1 MEAVAMSDL
10 AFGLFMFAAMFGLIV
25 LRFPIAIAMAVI
37 GGIGYVEY
45 NSFFALSQFV
55 KSSVVGKTSNYTL
68 SVIPLFILMGH
79 FATKAGLSA
88 SLFEFA
94 RYWVGHIR
102 GGIAMATI
110 VACGAFGAISGSS
123 LATGATMSRIALPEM
138 RTSNYSPRLAGG
150 ALAAGGTLGI
160 LIPPS
165 IILVIYAVIA
175 EQSIGKLFM
184 AAFVPGVMAVAFY
197 IGVIAIFSRM
207 YPELAP
213 AGPRAGW
220 RERLHSLWSIW
231 IVIALF
237 LTVVGGIYG
246 GFFTPTEGASV
257 GVVATLLIMAAKG
270 KANLQNLLDS
280 LLETGKT
287 TGLIMLILV
296 AAEVYNSFLAMN
308 GLPQTLART
317 LGEYQLS
324 PLLLLFGML
333 AIYLA
338 LGCVMDSISMIL
350 LTVPVFLPL
359 VLSLDLGLSPEATA
373 IWFGILA
380 LMVVEMGLI
389 TPPIGLNV
397 FIIAASD
404 PQTRIQ
410 DAFIGVIPF
419 LLSDIV
425 RVAILTFFPA
435 LVLWLPDLN

>member
-1 MEAVAMSDL
+1 MSDL

-25 LRFPIAIAMAVI
+25 LRFPIAIAMAVV

-102 GGIAMATI
+102 GGLAMATI
-110 VACGAFGAISGSS
+110 VACGAFGAICGSS

-138 RTSNYSPRLAGG
+138 RAANYSATLSGG

-184 AAFVPGVMAVAFY
+184 AAFVPGAMAVALY
-197 IGVIAIFSRM
+197 IGVIAMFASIF
-207 YPELAP
+207 PDQAP
-213 AGPRAGW
+213 AGMRAGW
-220 RERLHSLWSIW
+220 RDRLRSLWSIW
-231 IVIALF
+231 IVVVLF
-237 LTVVGGIYG
+237 LVVVGGIYG

-257 GVVATLLIMAAKG
+257 GVVATLLIMIAKG
-270 KANLQNLLDS
+270 QASLENMIESLLD
-280 LLETGKT
+280 TGKT

-324 PLLLLFGML
+324 PILLLFGML
-333 AIYLA
+333 VMYLA

-359 VLSLDLGLSPEATA
+359 VLTLDLGMSPEATA
-373 IWFGILA
+373 IWFGILV
-380 LMVVEMGLI
+380 LIVVEMGLI

-404 PQTRIQ
+404 PQTRVQ
-410 DAFIGVIPF
+410 DAFVGVIPF
-419 LLSDIV
+419 LLSDLI
-425 RVAILTFFPA
+425 RVALIIFFPVI
-435 LVLWLPDLN
+435 VLWLPGLS

>member
-1 MEAVAMSDL
+1 MSDL
-10 AFGLFMFAAMFGLIV
+10 LFGLLMFAAMFGLIV
-25 LRFPIAIAMAVI
+25 FRFPIAVAMAII
-37 GGIGYVEY
+37 GAIGFIEY
-45 NSFFALSQFV
+45 NSFFALAQFV

-88 SLFEFA
+88 ALFRFA
-94 RYWVGHIR
+94 RFWVGHIR
-102 GGIAMATI
+102 GGLAMATI
-110 VACGAFGAISGSS
+110 VACGAFGAICGSS

-138 RTSNYSPRLAGG
+138 RAANYSSKLSGG
-150 ALAAGGTLGI
+150 SLAAGGTLGI

-184 AAFVPGVMAVAFY
+184 AALVPGVIAVLFY
-197 IGVIAIFSRM
+197 VFVIFIVSRA
-207 YPELAP
+207 YPEIAP
-213 AGPRAGW
+213 AAVRSGW
-220 RERLHSLWSIW
+220 RERFKSLWSIW

-237 LTVVGGIYG
+237 ALVVGGIYA

-257 GVVATLLIMAAKG
+257 GVIATFLIMAAKG
-270 KANLQNLLDS
+270 EATVDNIVSSILD
-280 LLETGKT
+280 TAQT
-287 TGLIMLILV
+287 TGMIMLILV

-308 GLPQTLART
+308 GLPQTLAST
-317 LGEYQLS
+317 LGGYELS
-324 PLLLLFGML
+324 PLLVLFGML
-333 AIYLA
+333 LIYLL

-359 VLSLDLGLSPEATA
+359 ALSLDLGLTPEAA
-373 IWFGILA
+373 AVWFGVLA

-397 FIIAASD
+397 FIIAAAD
-404 PQTRIQ
+404 PDTKIQ

-425 RVAILTFFPA
+425 RVGLIIFFPA
-435 LVLWLPDLN
+435 IVLWLPGLM

>member
-1 MEAVAMSDL
+1 MSDL
-10 AFGLFMFAAMFGLIV
+10 AYGLMMFGAMFGLIV
-25 LRFPIAIAMAVI
+25 LRFPIALAMALV

-45 NSFFALSQFV
+45 NSFHALSQFV

-79 FATKAGLSA
+79 FATRAGLSA

-102 GGIAMATI
+102 GGLAMATI
-110 VACGAFGAISGSS
+110 VACGAFGAICGSS

-138 RTSNYSPRLAGG
+138 RASGYAPTLSGG

-184 AAFVPGVMAVAFY
+184 AALLPGLLAIALYIAV
-197 IGVIAIFSRM
+197 IGVVTLLNPR
-207 YPELAP
+207 LGP

-220 RERLHSLWSIW
+220 GARMRSLWSIW
-231 IVIALF
+231 VVLALF
-237 LTVVGGIYG
+237 LVVVGGIYG

-257 GVVATLLIMAAKG
+257 GVVATLFIMAVKRQA
-270 KANLQNLLDS
+270 S
-280 LLETGKT
+280 LENITASILETGKT

-317 LGEYQLS
+317 LAEYQLS
-324 PLLLLFGML
+324 PILLLFGML

-359 VLSLDLGLSPEATA
+359 VLSLDLGMSQEAAA
-373 IWFGILA
+373 IWFGVLA
-380 LMVVEMGLI
+380 LIVVEMGLI

-404 PQTRIQ
+404 PETRVQ
-410 DAFIGVIPF
+410 DAFVGVLPF
-419 LLSDIV
+419 LVSDIL
-425 RVAILTFFPA
+425 RVAAIIFLPG
-435 LVLWLPDLN
+435 LVLWLPGLM